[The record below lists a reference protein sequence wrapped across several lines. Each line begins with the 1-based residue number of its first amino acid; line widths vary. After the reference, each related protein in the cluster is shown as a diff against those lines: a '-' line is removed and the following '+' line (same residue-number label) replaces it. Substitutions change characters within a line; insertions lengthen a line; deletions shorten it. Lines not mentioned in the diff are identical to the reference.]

1 MTTEPARPAHSA
13 PPCAAPGSSGG
24 VLVVEDDPC
33 SRDVMVRLLKM
44 LGYSAR
50 PAGDG
55 FAALEEARHS
65 RPDLVLMDLSL
76 PGIDGLETIRRFRT
90 DPALAAVPI
99 IALTGNVSETA
110 REAVCEQGAAG
121 FLEKP
126 VDLPALQGFLDRYV
140 SKG

>member
-1 MTTEPARPAHSA
+1 MTTDPAKSA
-13 PPCAAPGSSGG
+13 PSCAAPCSSGG

-55 FAALEEARHS
+55 FAALEEARQS
-65 RPDLVLMDLSL
+65 RPGLVLMDLSL

-90 DPALAAVPI
+90 DPALAAVP
-99 IALTGNVSETA
+99 
-110 REAVCEQGAAG
+110 AG
-121 FLEKP
+121 FRHPRSERP
-126 VDLPALQGFLDRYV
+126 RPH
-140 SKG
+140 